1 MIADQIPALADRQAV
16 ILPLAAM
23 LQKLEMSS
31 VAVDPV
37 QYRSV
42 VSRLSELLAVTVLD
56 PRLDS
61 ILKAY
66 PAAAELYENIQY
78 EHAGLCRSP
87 LEASVRSE
95 QQVRKLF
102 AELS

>member
-1 MIADQIPALADRQAV
+1 MIADQTPDLADRQAV

-42 VSRLSELLAVTVLD
+42 VSRLGELLAVTALD

-87 LEASVRSE
+87 LEASVSSE